1 MDAGIRKNLPERSRF
16 TSTFVRRPM
25 GLGKLETT
33 SQQIIQKSLLYKFRV
48 VLIGPPPKSYAVH
61 PLGLIRSTLSL
72 IGPGHPLSLKASTIF
87 PTQGGVYFCHI
98 DLRNSKPT

>member
-1 MDAGIRKNLPERSRF
+1 MSKNNKAF
-16 TSTFVRRPM
+16 F
-25 GLGKLETT
+25 
-33 SQQIIQKSLLYKFRV
+33 IDNIRV

-61 PLGLIRSTLSL
+61 PLDLIRSTLSL

-98 DLRNSKPT
+98 V